1 LPYKEKKVIL
11 LHESQQEQLKEIS
24 ANLRK
29 IRQDKSIR
37 IEEIAAQTHIRLA
50 SLRALEEWRFEE
62 LPEPVFIQGFIRRYA
77 EVLGLDGIALANNFQ
92 VNLSASEPRNSA
104 KNSAKK
110 FPLRLPPLFIPY
122 ILLILA
128 ATLGLVYLLKP
139 KILSRPLLK
148 KQEST
153 RTNNQ
158 KILTSVLVPGIT
170 STPISSHL
178 PNTTAIPMATASLST
193 EAQIGTTKVAN
204 VAVTLEI
211 KGKSWLQIKADGKTE
226 FAGTL
231 NPGERK
237 TWTAKND
244 LSVKSGNAGAVL
256 VSVNQQQAEVL
267 GEDGEV
273 KEVTYTNQ

>member
-77 EVLGLDGIALANNFQ
+77 EVLGLDGMALANNFQ
-92 VNLSASEPRNSA
+92 VNISASEPRNSA
-104 KNSAKK
+104 KK
-110 FPLRLPPLFIPY
+110 FTLRLPPLFIPY

-128 ATLGLVYLLKP
+128 ATLGLIYLLKP
-139 KILSRPLLK
+139 KILTRPLLK

-153 RTNNQ
+153 GTNNQ
-158 KILTSVLVPGIT
+158 KMLTSVLVPKIT

-178 PNTTAIPMATASLST
+178 PSTTAMPMATASLST
-193 EAQIGTTKVAN
+193 DSSTATTKVAK
-204 VAVTLEI
+204 VAVTLEL

-237 TWTAKND
+237 TWIAKND

-267 GEDGEV
+267 GEDGEI

>member
-1 LPYKEKKVIL
+1 MIL